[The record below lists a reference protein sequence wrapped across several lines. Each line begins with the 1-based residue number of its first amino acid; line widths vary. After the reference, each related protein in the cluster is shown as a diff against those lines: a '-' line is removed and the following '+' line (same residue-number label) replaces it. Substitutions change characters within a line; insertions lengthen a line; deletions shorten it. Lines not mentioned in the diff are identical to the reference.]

1 MSTTL
6 VLLSTWNGE
15 RYLPAQIASLLAQR
29 LPGDLRILIR
39 DDGSSDDTVGL
50 VRRLDDPRIRLVEGK
65 NLGPR
70 GSFLALLQMAQQEEA
85 DFVALCDQDD
95 VWDPEKIAQAI
106 SMLGS
111 DKPGL
116 YSSTLNLVDDNLAS
130 IGMYTHPGNR
140 SFVSTLL
147 CNYVTGCTCV
157 MNRRF
162 IEQLPFP
169 EDADRIIMHDWWLAS
184 VATLGGQVVYDRRS
198 FIGYRQHA
206 ANHVGIKT
214 GIGKVVAK
222 LRSASG
228 RPPTSRFDQARELL
242 RSAEDRLSPGQKKT
256 LLAFLK
262 GEGSRLQR
270 LRFVLARRTGIDL
283 ARILLFVTAG

>member
-1 MSTTL
+1 MTKIL

-29 LPGDLRILIR
+29 VPGDLLILIR

-50 VRRLDDPRIRLVEGK
+50 IQRLDDPRIRLVEGN

-70 GSFLALLQMAQQEEA
+70 GSFLALLRMAQQEGA
-85 DFVALCDQDD
+85 DFVSLCDQDD
-95 VWDPEKIAQAI
+95 VWDPDKLGRAI

-111 DKPGL
+111 EQPGL
-116 YSSTLNLVDDNLAS
+116 YSSSLNLVDDNLEP
-130 IGMYTHPGNR
+130 IGVFAHPGNR

-157 MNRRF
+157 MNGRF

-169 EDADRIIMHDWWLAS
+169 ENADQIIMHDWWLAS
-184 VATLGGQVVYDRRS
+184 IATLRGQVVYDRQS

-214 GIGKVVAK
+214 GIGKVFAK
-222 LRSASG
+222 LQSVSG
-228 RPPTSRFDQARELL
+228 RPLTSRFDQARELL
-242 RSAEDRLSPGQKKT
+242 RSAEDHLSPGQKKT
-256 LLAFLK
+256 LFAFLK
-262 GEGSRLQR
+262 GEGSWSQR
-270 LRFVLARRTGIDL
+270 LRFVLARRTGIGL
-283 ARILLFVTAG
+283 ARILLFVAVG